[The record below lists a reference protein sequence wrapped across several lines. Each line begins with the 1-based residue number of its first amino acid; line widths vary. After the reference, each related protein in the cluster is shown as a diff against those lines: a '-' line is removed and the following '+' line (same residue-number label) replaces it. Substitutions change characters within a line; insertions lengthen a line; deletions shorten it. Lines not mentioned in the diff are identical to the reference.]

1 MKNKVLSPFPYY
13 GGKAKMSPLICS
25 LLDYEN
31 TSLYIE
37 PYGGGCRTLLN
48 KKPHEQEI
56 YNDFGY
62 GLTTFFNIMSSKE
75 QTEQLISMLMEN
87 PPNKEQFQELVMFRM
102 AFEDKFNTSTHAI
115 LSSLALECYRKYHI
129 VTFRELRKAIN
140 QEDYRGIIAYI
151 ETIIKSDY
159 IAKQLEPL
167 EEQQYK
173 HYYKLYS
180 NYWALVLKT
189 HDHIKEKAE
198 RDFDSAWV
206 KRMNMVIPE
215 PDMPL
220 SDFYQFYREE
230 YSKQRAKVSVDA
242 FTSDIITNNEAGVTA
257 SDLEIAFVIFHLYFS
272 SRDGIGEVFSKE
284 KNQNVKAYYKA
295 VANLR
300 NISERMQNV
309 QITQCDALDLIRLY
323 RTYDNV
329 MMYLDPSYLMPED
342 ESKNLGKVYKM
353 SYEYEDHEK
362 ILREITKPDT
372 YAKILISNY
381 DVDLYNNYL
390 CDWEKIYYKTFTGV
404 GSKKG
409 NRRLE
414 VLWKNY

>member
-48 KKPHEQEI
+48 KKTHEQEI

-87 PPNKEQFQELVMFRM
+87 PPNIEQFEDMVLFRM
-102 AFEDKFNTSTHAI
+102 AFEDKFNTSTNAI

-173 HYYKLYS
+173 HYYKLYR

-189 HDHIKEKAE
+189 HDHIKEKAG

-220 SDFYQFYREE
+220 SDFYQFHREE

-242 FTSDIITNNEAGVTA
+242 FTSDIITNNEAGVIA
-257 SDLEIAFVIFHLYFS
+257 SDLEIAFAIFQLYYS
-272 SRDGIGEVFSKE
+272 SRDGMGEAWSKE

-381 DVDLYNNYL
+381 DVDLYNTYL